1 MKIKI
6 NGSDKEIVFG
16 EYTRAIDKWYK
27 NILYKDFSI
36 WITENAETSKFNPM
50 TLEEANDYLV
60 KNLTNLTDEEILNL
74 SNQDYTKILDE
85 CKKLQ
90 TPPQN
95 SENA

>member
-6 NGSDKEIVFG
+6 NGSEKEIVFG

>member
-6 NGSDKEIVFG
+6 NWAEKEIVFN

-36 WITENAETSKFNPM
+36 WITDNAETSKFNPM

-60 KNLTNLTDEEILNL
+60 KNLTNLTDEELLNL

-90 TPPQN
+90 LPPQDQKN
-95 SENA
+95 S